1 MEKNA
6 YICEVI
12 LHKNNQLIIM
22 EIKKSPK
29 ANLEDKRFMFVLMGL
44 VAALCILYTAFE
56 WNQQEITVHEAE
68 NEDFLIEE
76 EIQIDQTFQEETPP
90 PPPAPEEV
98 PEVIEEIKIVEDD
111 VETEEVNF
119 STEDNNEAVEIKQVV
134 IEEEEEE
141 EEIEEVFMVVEEMP
155 EFPGGMA
162 KLMKYFSDNVRYP
175 VVAAEN
181 GIQGRVICQF
191 TVWKD
196 GTIRDIVVVR
206 GVDKA
211 LDREAVRLIENM
223 PNWKP
228 GKQRGKAV
236 SCKYTV
242 PVSFRLQ

>member
-1 MEKNA
+1 
-6 YICEVI
+6 
-12 LHKNNQLIIM
+12 M

-29 ANLEDKRFMFVLMGL
+29 ANLEDKRLTFIFMGL
-44 VAALCILYTAFE
+44 IVALAILYTAFE
-56 WNQQEITVHEAE
+56 WTQREITVHEAD

-90 PPPAPEEV
+90 PPPEPEEV
-98 PEVIEEIKIVEDD
+98 PDVIEEIKIVEDD
-111 VETEEVNF
+111 VKTEEFNI
-119 STEDNNEAVEIKQVV
+119 STEDTKEAVEIKQVV

-141 EEIEEVFMVVEEMP
+141 EEIEEVFLVVEEQP

-191 TVWKD
+191 TVWRD
-196 GTIRDIVVVR
+196 GSIRDIVVVR
-206 GVDKA
+206 GVDKS
-211 LDREAVRLIENM
+211 LDKEAVRLIENM
-223 PNWKP
+223 PKWKP
-228 GKQRGKAV
+228 GTQRGKEV
-236 SCKYTV
+236 SCKFTV

>member
-1 MEKNA
+1 
-6 YICEVI
+6 
-12 LHKNNQLIIM
+12 M

-29 ANLEDKRFMFVLMGL
+29 ANLEDKRLTFVFMGL
-44 VAALCILYTAFE
+44 IVALAILYTAFE
-56 WNQQEITVHEAE
+56 WTQREITVHEAD

-90 PPPAPEEV
+90 PPPEPEEV
-98 PEVIEEIKIVEDD
+98 PDVIEEIKIVEDD
-111 VETEEVNF
+111 VKTEEVNF
-119 STEDNNEAVEIKQVV
+119 STEDTKEAVEIKQVV

-141 EEIEEVFMVVEEMP
+141 EEIEEVFLVVEEQP

-191 TVWKD
+191 TVWRD
-196 GTIRDIVVVR
+196 GSIRDIVVVR
-206 GVDKA
+206 GVDKS
-211 LDREAVRLIENM
+211 LDKEAVRLIENM
-223 PNWKP
+223 PKWKP
-228 GKQRGKAV
+228 GKQRGKEV
-236 SCKYTV
+236 SCKFTV

>member
-1 MEKNA
+1 
-6 YICEVI
+6 
-12 LHKNNQLIIM
+12 M

-29 ANLEDKRFMFVLMGL
+29 ANLEDKRFTFVLMGL
-44 VAALCILYTAFE
+44 IAALCILYTAFE

-111 VETEEVNF
+111 VETEEVDF
-119 STEDNNEAVEIKQVV
+119 SSEDNKDEVVEIKQVV

-211 LDREAVRLIENM
+211 LDREAVHLIENM

>member
-1 MEKNA
+1 
-6 YICEVI
+6 
-12 LHKNNQLIIM
+12 M

-29 ANLEDKRFMFVLMGL
+29 ANLEDKRLTFVFMGL
-44 VAALCILYTAFE
+44 IVALAILYTCFE
-56 WNQQEITVHEAE
+56 WTQREITVHEAD
-68 NEDFLIEE
+68 NEDFLVEE

-90 PPPAPEEV
+90 PPPEPEEV

-111 VETEEVNF
+111 VETQEINF
-119 STEDNNEAVEIKQVV
+119 STEDTKEEVKIQQ
-134 IEEEEEE
+134 IELPEEPEEDE
-141 EEIEEVFMVVEEMP
+141 DIEEVFMVVEEMP

-196 GTIRDIVVVR
+196 GTIRDIVVLK
-206 GVDKA
+206 GVDKS
-211 LDREAVRLIENM
+211 LDKEAIRLIENM

>member
-1 MEKNA
+1 
-6 YICEVI
+6 
-12 LHKNNQLIIM
+12 M

-29 ANLEDKRFMFVLMGL
+29 ANLEDKRLTFVFMGL
-44 VAALCILYTAFE
+44 IVALAILYTAFE
-56 WNQQEITVHEAE
+56 WTQREITVHEAD

-90 PPPAPEEV
+90 PPPEPEEV

-119 STEDNNEAVEIKQVV
+119 STEDTKEAVEIKQVV

-141 EEIEEVFMVVEEMP
+141 EEIEEVFLVVEEQP

-191 TVWKD
+191 TVWRD
-196 GTIRDIVVVR
+196 GSIRDIVVLR
-206 GVDKA
+206 GVDKS
-211 LDREAVRLIENM
+211 LDKEAVRLIENM
-223 PNWKP
+223 PKWKP
-228 GKQRGKAV
+228 GKQRGKEV
-236 SCKYTV
+236 SCKFTV

>member
-1 MEKNA
+1 
-6 YICEVI
+6 
-12 LHKNNQLIIM
+12 M

-29 ANLEDKRFMFVLMGL
+29 ANLEDKRLTFVFMGL
-44 VAALCILYTAFE
+44 IVALAILYTAFE
-56 WNQQEITVHEAE
+56 WTQREITVHEAE
-68 NEDFLIEE
+68 NEDFLVEE

-90 PPPAPEEV
+90 PPPEPEEV

-111 VETEEVNF
+111 VETKDVDFSSEDKKDEV
-119 STEDNNEAVEIKQVV
+119 VEIKQVV

-141 EEIEEVFMVVEEMP
+141 EEVEEVFMVVEEMP
-155 EFPGGMA
+155 EFPGGMQ

-206 GVDKA
+206 GVDKS
-211 LDREAVRLIENM
+211 LDREAIRLIENM

>member
-1 MEKNA
+1 
-6 YICEVI
+6 
-12 LHKNNQLIIM
+12 M

-29 ANLEDKRFMFVLMGL
+29 ANLEDKRLTFIFMGL
-44 VAALCILYTAFE
+44 IVALAILYTAFE
-56 WNQQEITVHEAE
+56 WTQREITVHEAD

-90 PPPAPEEV
+90 PPPEPEEV
-98 PEVIEEIKIVEDD
+98 PEVLEEIKIVEDD

-119 STEDNNEAVEIKQVV
+119 STEDTKEAVEIKQVV

-141 EEIEEVFMVVEEMP
+141 EENEEVFLVVEEQP

-191 TVWKD
+191 TVWRD
-196 GTIRDIVVVR
+196 GSIRDIVVVR
-206 GVDKA
+206 GVDKS
-211 LDREAVRLIENM
+211 LDKEAVRLIENM
-223 PNWKP
+223 PKWKP
-228 GKQRGKAV
+228 GKQRGKEV
-236 SCKYTV
+236 SCKFTV

>member
-1 MEKNA
+1 M
-6 YICEVI
+6 
-12 LHKNNQLIIM
+12 
-22 EIKKSPK
+22 
-29 ANLEDKRFMFVLMGL
+29 
-44 VAALCILYTAFE
+44 
-56 WNQQEITVHEAE
+56 
-68 NEDFLIEE
+68 
-76 EIQIDQTFQEETPP
+76 
-90 PPPAPEEV
+90 

-111 VETEEVNF
+111 VETEDVDFSSEDKKNEV
-119 STEDNNEAVEIKQVV
+119 VEIKQVI

-206 GVDKA
+206 GVDKS
-211 LDREAVRLIENM
+211 LDKEAVRLIENM

-236 SCKYTV
+236 ACKYTV

>member
-1 MEKNA
+1 
-6 YICEVI
+6 
-12 LHKNNQLIIM
+12 M

-29 ANLEDKRFMFVLMGL
+29 ANLEDKRLTFIFMGL
-44 VAALCILYTAFE
+44 IVALAILYTAFE
-56 WNQQEITVHEAE
+56 WTQREITVHEAD

-90 PPPAPEEV
+90 PPPEPEEV
-98 PEVIEEIKIVEDD
+98 PDVIEEIKIVEDD
-111 VETEEVNF
+111 VKTEEF
-119 STEDNNEAVEIKQVV
+119 KISTEDTKEAVEIKQVV

-141 EEIEEVFMVVEEMP
+141 EEIEEVFLVVEEQP

-191 TVWKD
+191 TVWRD
-196 GTIRDIVVVR
+196 GSIRDIVVVR
-206 GVDKA
+206 GVDKS
-211 LDREAVRLIENM
+211 LDKEAVRLIENM
-223 PNWKP
+223 PKWKP
-228 GKQRGKAV
+228 GKQRGKEV
-236 SCKYTV
+236 SCKFTV

>member
-1 MEKNA
+1 
-6 YICEVI
+6 
-12 LHKNNQLIIM
+12 M

-29 ANLEDKRFMFVLMGL
+29 ANLEDKRLTFIFMGL
-44 VAALCILYTAFE
+44 IVALAILYTAFE
-56 WNQQEITVHEAE
+56 WTQREITVHEAD

-90 PPPAPEEV
+90 PPPEPEEV
-98 PEVIEEIKIVEDD
+98 PDVIEEIKIVEDD
-111 VETEEVNF
+111 VKTEEVNF
-119 STEDNNEAVEIKQVV
+119 STEDTKEAVEIKQVV

-141 EEIEEVFMVVEEMP
+141 EEIEEVFLVVEEQP

-191 TVWKD
+191 TVWRD
-196 GTIRDIVVVR
+196 GSIRDIVVVR

-228 GKQRGKAV
+228 GKQRGKEV
-236 SCKYTV
+236 SCKFTV

>member
-1 MEKNA
+1 
-6 YICEVI
+6 
-12 LHKNNQLIIM
+12 M

-29 ANLEDKRFMFVLMGL
+29 ANLEDKRLTFIFMGL
-44 VAALCILYTAFE
+44 IVALAILYTAFE
-56 WNQQEITVHEAE
+56 WTQREITVHEAE
-68 NEDFLIEE
+68 NEDFLVEE

-90 PPPAPEEV
+90 PPPEPEEV

-119 STEDNNEAVEIKQVV
+119 STEDTKEAVEIKQVV
-134 IEEEEEE
+134 IEEGEEE
-141 EEIEEVFMVVEEMP
+141 EEIEEVFLVVEEQP

-191 TVWKD
+191 TVWRD
-196 GTIRDIVVVR
+196 GSIRDIVVVR
-206 GVDKA
+206 GVDKS
-211 LDREAVRLIENM
+211 LDKEAVRLIENM
-223 PNWKP
+223 PKWKP
-228 GKQRGKAV
+228 GKQRVKEV
-236 SCKYTV
+236 SCKFTV

>member
-1 MEKNA
+1 
-6 YICEVI
+6 
-12 LHKNNQLIIM
+12 M

-29 ANLEDKRFMFVLMGL
+29 ANLEDKRLTFIFMGL
-44 VAALCILYTAFE
+44 IVALAILYTAFE
-56 WNQQEITVHEAE
+56 WTQREITVHEAD

-90 PPPAPEEV
+90 PPPEPEEV

-119 STEDNNEAVEIKQVV
+119 STEDTKEAVEIKQVV
-134 IEEEEEE
+134 IDEEEEE
-141 EEIEEVFMVVEEMP
+141 EEIEEVFLVVEEQP

-191 TVWKD
+191 TVWRD
-196 GTIRDIVVVR
+196 GSIRDIVVVR
-206 GVDKA
+206 GVDKS
-211 LDREAVRLIENM
+211 LDKEAVRLIENM
-223 PNWKP
+223 PKWKP
-228 GKQRGKAV
+228 GKQRGKEV
-236 SCKYTV
+236 SCKFTV

>member
-1 MEKNA
+1 
-6 YICEVI
+6 
-12 LHKNNQLIIM
+12 M

-29 ANLEDKRFMFVLMGL
+29 ANLEDKRLTFVFMGL
-44 VAALCILYTAFE
+44 IVALAILYTAFE
-56 WNQQEITVHEAE
+56 WTQREITVHEAE
-68 NEDFLIEE
+68 NEDFLVEE

-90 PPPAPEEV
+90 PPPEPEEV
-98 PEVIEEIKIVEDD
+98 PEVIEEIKIVDDD
-111 VETEEVNF
+111 VKTEEVNF
-119 STEDNNEAVEIKQVV
+119 TTEDTKEEVKIQQ
-134 IEEEEEE
+134 IELPEEPE

-196 GTIRDIVVVR
+196 GTIRDIVVVK

-211 LDREAVRLIENM
+211 LDKEAVRLIENM

>member
-1 MEKNA
+1 
-6 YICEVI
+6 
-12 LHKNNQLIIM
+12 M

-29 ANLEDKRFMFVLMGL
+29 ANLEDKRLTFVFMGL
-44 VAALCILYTAFE
+44 IVALAILYTCFE
-56 WNQQEITVHEAE
+56 WTQREITVHEAD
-68 NEDFLIEE
+68 NEDFLVEE

-90 PPPAPEEV
+90 PPPEPEEV
-98 PEVIEEIKIVEDD
+98 PEVIEEIKIVDDD
-111 VETEEVNF
+111 VKTEEVNF
-119 STEDNNEAVEIKQVV
+119 TTEDTKEEVKIQQ
-134 IEEEEEE
+134 IELPEEPEE

-162 KLMKYFSDNVRYP
+162 KLMKYFSDYVRYP

-196 GTIRDIVVVR
+196 GTIRDIVVVK

-211 LDREAVRLIENM
+211 LDKEAVRLIENM

>member
-1 MEKNA
+1 
-6 YICEVI
+6 
-12 LHKNNQLIIM
+12 M

-29 ANLEDKRFMFVLMGL
+29 ANLEDKRLTFVFMGL
-44 VAALCILYTAFE
+44 IVALAILYTAFE
-56 WNQQEITVHEAE
+56 WTQREITVHEAE
-68 NEDFLIEE
+68 NEDFLVEE

-90 PPPAPEEV
+90 PPPEPEEV
-98 PEVIEEIKIVEDD
+98 PEVIEEIKIVDDD
-111 VETEEVNF
+111 VKTEEVNF
-119 STEDNNEAVEIKQVV
+119 TTEDTKEEVKIQQ
-134 IEEEEEE
+134 IELPDEEPD

-196 GTIRDIVVVR
+196 GTIRDIVVVK

-211 LDREAVRLIENM
+211 LDKEAVRLIENM

>member
-1 MEKNA
+1 
-6 YICEVI
+6 
-12 LHKNNQLIIM
+12 M

-29 ANLEDKRFMFVLMGL
+29 ANLEDKRLTFVFMGL
-44 VAALCILYTAFE
+44 IVALAILYTCFE
-56 WNQQEITVHEAE
+56 WTQREITVHEAD
-68 NEDFLIEE
+68 NEDFLVEE

-90 PPPAPEEV
+90 PPPEPEEV

-111 VETEEVNF
+111 VETQEVNF
-119 STEDNNEAVEIKQVV
+119 STEDTKEEVKIQQ
-134 IEEEEEE
+134 IELPDEEPEED
-141 EEIEEVFMVVEEMP
+141 IEEVFMVVEEMP

-196 GTIRDIVVVR
+196 GTIRDIVVLK
-206 GVDKA
+206 GVDKS
-211 LDREAVRLIENM
+211 LDKEAIRLIENM

>member
-1 MEKNA
+1 
-6 YICEVI
+6 
-12 LHKNNQLIIM
+12 M

-29 ANLEDKRFMFVLMGL
+29 ANLEDKRLTFVFMGL
-44 VAALCILYTAFE
+44 IVALAILYTAFE
-56 WNQQEITVHEAE
+56 WTQREITVHEAE
-68 NEDFLIEE
+68 NEDFLVEE

-90 PPPAPEEV
+90 PPPEPEEV
-98 PEVIEEIKIVEDD
+98 PEVIEEIKIVDDD
-111 VETEEVNF
+111 VKTEEVNF
-119 STEDNNEAVEIKQVV
+119 TTEDTKEEVKIQQ
-134 IEEEEEE
+134 IELPEEPEE

-175 VVAAEN
+175 VVAADN

-196 GTIRDIVVVR
+196 GTIRDIVVVK

-211 LDREAVRLIENM
+211 LDKEAVRLIENM

>member
-1 MEKNA
+1 
-6 YICEVI
+6 
-12 LHKNNQLIIM
+12 M

-29 ANLEDKRFMFVLMGL
+29 ANLEDKRLTFVFMGL
-44 VAALCILYTAFE
+44 IVALAILYTCFE
-56 WNQQEITVHEAE
+56 WTQREITVHEAV
-68 NEDFLIEE
+68 NEDFLIEDE
-76 EIQIDQTFQEETPP
+76 LQIDQTFQEETPP
-90 PPPAPEEV
+90 PPPEPEEV

-111 VETEEVNF
+111 VKTEEVNF
-119 STEDNNEAVEIKQVV
+119 STEDTKEEVKIQQ
-134 IEEEEEE
+134 IELPDEEPE

-196 GTIRDIVVVR
+196 GTIRDIVVLK
-206 GVDKA
+206 GVDKS
-211 LDREAVRLIENM
+211 LDKEAIRLIENM

>member
-1 MEKNA
+1 
-6 YICEVI
+6 
-12 LHKNNQLIIM
+12 M

-29 ANLEDKRFMFVLMGL
+29 ANLEDKRLTFVFMGL
-44 VAALCILYTAFE
+44 IVALAILYTAFE
-56 WNQQEITVHEAE
+56 WTQREITVHEVE

-90 PPPAPEEV
+90 PPPEPEEV
-98 PEVIEEIKIVEDD
+98 PEVIEEIKIVDDD
-111 VETEEVNF
+111 VKTEEVNF
-119 STEDNNEAVEIKQVV
+119 TTEDTKEEVKIQQ
-134 IEEEEEE
+134 IELPDEEPE

-196 GTIRDIVVVR
+196 GTIRDIVVVK

-211 LDREAVRLIENM
+211 LDKEAVRLIENM

>member
-1 MEKNA
+1 
-6 YICEVI
+6 
-12 LHKNNQLIIM
+12 M

-29 ANLEDKRFMFVLMGL
+29 ANLEDKRLTFIFMGL
-44 VAALCILYTAFE
+44 IVALAILYTAFE
-56 WNQQEITVHEAE
+56 WTQREITVHEAD

-90 PPPAPEEV
+90 PPPEPEEV
-98 PEVIEEIKIVEDD
+98 PDVIEEIKIVEDD
-111 VETEEVNF
+111 VKTEEVNF
-119 STEDNNEAVEIKQVV
+119 STEDKNEAVEIKQVV

-141 EEIEEVFMVVEEMP
+141 EEIEEVFLVVEEQP

-191 TVWKD
+191 TVWRD
-196 GTIRDIVVVR
+196 GSIRDIVVVR
-206 GVDKA
+206 GVDKS
-211 LDREAVRLIENM
+211 LDKEAVRLIENM
-223 PNWKP
+223 PKWKP
-228 GKQRGKAV
+228 GKQRGKEV
-236 SCKYTV
+236 SCKFTV